1 MQSEHAPFVQKVHI
15 MRDNI
20 FLISYIFITVYITN
34 QFLFIQDFPDLNG
47 HVRTAHG
54 VEGVVCPHCS
64 KILAKTCTLS
74 RHIEQVHLNLQIHKP
89 AQCGECGKVFSKK
102 GHLDRHVKTI
112 HMGKNL
118 IHH

>member
-1 MQSEHAPFVQKVHI
+1 MP
-15 MRDNI
+15 
-20 FLISYIFITVYITN
+20 VYITN
-34 QFLFIQDFPDLNG
+34 QFHFIQDFPDLNG

-118 IHH
+118 IHHRLNTDQL